1 MASSSS
7 EIAGEGEAV
16 AKLLVRDG
24 VAAGVEL
31 RFTKGEDGSRREGGE
46 VLALGH
52 SSTAKHV

>member
-1 MASSSS
+1 LCGYNLS
-7 EIAGEGEAV
+7 
-16 AKLLVRDG
+16 
-24 VAAGVEL
+24 VEL